1 MNIFA
6 KTSLRGLFVF
16 YLMFNCSA
24 LLAAEGEGAVLY
36 FEKACIACHGEKGNN
51 PAMNDYPKI
60 GAQGE
65 AYLLA
70 QMTDIKT
77 GVRNNSHSIAMANI
91 MDKVS
96 DEEMALIAK
105 WLSEQTN

>member
-1 MNIFA
+1 MSTVIR
-6 KTSLRGLFVF
+6 TSLRSLIGFCLAA
-16 YLMFNCSA
+16 YCGA
-24 LLAAEGEGAVLY
+24 LLAADGEGAALY

-51 PAMNDYPKI
+51 PAMDAYPKI

-70 QMTDIKT
+70 QMTDIKS
-77 GVRNNSHSIAMANI
+77 GARSNSHSVAMTNI